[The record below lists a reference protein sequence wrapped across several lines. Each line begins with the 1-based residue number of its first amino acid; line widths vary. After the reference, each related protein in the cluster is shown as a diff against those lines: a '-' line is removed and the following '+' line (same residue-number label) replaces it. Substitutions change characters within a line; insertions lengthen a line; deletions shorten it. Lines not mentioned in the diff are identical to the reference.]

1 MFSQFRQAVENFAPP
16 PPRRSGSQDI
26 ARSGSPGPSG
36 HSPKS
41 NSLPD
46 ARTPKSNL
54 EERLRAKLAAAE
66 LSRSPTPAPIPVI
79 DHPLSPTSTPLPP
92 SPAISPA
99 LTSTID
105 LDTPLNLA
113 SIHPPRA
120 QSPQTSS
127 VPSTGEKTN
136 LPPTERIE
144 ETDNGADIS
153 DALAPPSDKAVDKGE
168 PISQGIDHKI
178 HVKPTLPEMD
188 PNDMDVESLQKRLK
202 LVEQRFTGMFL

>member
-26 ARSGSPGPSG
+26 ARSGSPGPSS

-41 NSLPD
+41 NSLSD
-46 ARTPKSNL
+46 ARAPKSNL

-66 LSRSPTPAPIPVI
+66 LSRPPTPAPIPVI

-99 LTSTID
+99 LTSTVD

-113 SIHPPRA
+113 SIHLPRA
-120 QSPQTSS
+120 QSPQSSS
-127 VPSTGEKTN
+127 VPSTEKKTD
-136 LPPTERIE
+136 PPPNVE

-153 DALAPPSDKAVDKGE
+153 DALAPPSDKAVDKGG
-168 PISQGIDHKI
+168 PISKGIDPST
-178 HVKPTLPEMD
+178 HVKPALPEMD

-202 LVEQRFTGMFL
+202 LVEQRFTGMLL